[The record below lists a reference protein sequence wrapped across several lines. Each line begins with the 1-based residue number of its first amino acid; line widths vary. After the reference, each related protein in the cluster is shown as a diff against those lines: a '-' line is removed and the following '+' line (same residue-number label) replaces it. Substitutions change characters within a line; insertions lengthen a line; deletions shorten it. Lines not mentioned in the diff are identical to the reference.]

1 MKARCTVSAP
11 GLPRRRHVLAAAVA
25 LACSAA
31 AAQRAG
37 WPELTRIVL
46 PATPGSGADQLLRPL
61 ADALAAGLSSSIVID
76 YRPGAGGLLAAK
88 AVAAAAPDGST
99 LLLLH
104 SGHVIEQV
112 LTRRIDLLTD
122 LLPVTTFTTSP
133 LMLVVAAPSPHR
145 TLAGLIGA
153 ISAAP
158 YALTFGSQ
166 GITSPA
172 RLGFERLAQQW
183 PGGLRVT
190 HVPYKSP
197 GEPPLAVAA
206 GELDFCLAL
215 PLAVQ
220 PLVQAGRLRAL
231 AISGAQRAP
240 HYPDVPTFV
249 ESGMSLVLE
258 PWFALAL
265 PHGAS
270 PARADRLAQAVRVAV
285 TAPAFVALLARS
297 GAAVELSASPAQFA
311 DRLRAELQ
319 ADAALLA
326 RLGIERVE
334 PPTR

>member
-1 MKARCTVSAP
+1 M
-11 GLPRRRHVLAAAVA
+11 
-25 LACSAA
+25 
-31 AAQRAG
+31 
-37 WPELTRIVL
+37 RIVL

-99 LLLLH
+99 ILLLH
-104 SGHVIEQV
+104 SGFVTEQV

-122 LLPVTTFTTSP
+122 LSPVSTFATSP
-133 LMLVVAAPSPHR
+133 LMLVVAAPSPYR

-153 ISAAP
+153 IAAAP
-158 YALTFGSQ
+158 HALSFGSQ

-206 GELDFCLAL
+206 GEVDFCLAL

-220 PLVQAGRLRAL
+220 PFFFRWAACAR
-231 AISGAQRAP
+231 
-240 HYPDVPTFV
+240 
-249 ESGMSLVLE
+249 
-258 PWFALAL
+258 W
-265 PHGAS
+265 AS
-270 PARADRLAQAVRVAV
+270 PVR
-285 TAPAFVALLARS
+285 
-297 GAAVELSASPAQFA
+297 GAHRTTPTCRPSSSPA
-311 DRLRAELQ
+311 
-319 ADAALLA
+319 
-326 RLGIERVE
+326 
-334 PPTR
+334 